1 MEENRNPRPVDE
13 TSKLPTITLFV
24 LIAMV
29 IALLFV
35 GWQSMKDDGVKEDEL
50 VSKRPN
56 SIAVSG
62 QNGADAVVI
71 PPPLE
76 ETGEDIVAKDE
87 KKKEPNKIEVNKK
100 KEKPKEEPKK
110 IENDKKKEKPKEEP
124 KKIEVNK
131 KKEKPKEG
139 LKKIETDQKKEK
151 PKEEPKKIEND
162 KKKEEP
168 KTIKIPEGETISH
181 TVQSGET
188 FYGIANRY
196 HISKATLQALNPGV
210 SQGGIKVGVTKLNVK
225 IQTIHMVGPG
235 DVLRVVAHKYGIS
248 KQSLMNANK
257 KTKDLAE
264 RGEKLIIPLK

>member
-1 MEENRNPRPVDE
+1 MEENRNPRPVEE

-62 QNGADAVVI
+62 QNGADAVMI
-71 PPPLE
+71 PSPLE

-87 KKKEPNKIEVNKK
+87 KKKTEKKIEPKREEVDKEE
-100 KEKPKEEPKK
+100 EKPKEESKK
-110 IENDKKKEKPKEEP
+110 
-124 KKIEVNK
+124 V
-131 KKEKPKEG
+131 
-139 LKKIETDQKKEK
+139 
-151 PKEEPKKIEND
+151 
-162 KKKEEP
+162 
-168 KTIKIPEGETISH
+168 KIPKGETISH
-181 TVQSGET
+181 TVQAGET

-196 HISKATLQALNPGV
+196 HISKSTLQSLNPGV
-210 SQGGIKVGVTKLNVK
+210 SQDGIKVGVTKLNVK
-225 IQTIHMVGPG
+225 IQTIHTVGAG
-235 DVLRVVAHKYGIS
+235 DVLRIVAQKYGIS
-248 KQSLMNANK
+248 KQALMDANK

-264 RGEKLIIPLK
+264 RGERLIIPLR